1 MRFDRDACVRSLRR
15 VAGGR
20 DEDARGYAASKDAY
34 DREKLVPCCLAD
46 AKDIRAIARAVGRG
60 RYVLAFEKW
69 RDMDTFVRDLV
80 PRRTVGFIAQEAAK
94 ELEAKEPRGSMAKK
108 KPKAKA
114 KPKARKATTKGEPEH
129 EPATCP
135 CCGEE
140 FPDRDPATE
149 PVYTCGTCGKE
160 GFDCCVPG
168 AGACCA
174 ECEE

>member
-34 DREKLVPCCLAD
+34 DREKLV
-46 AKDIRAIARAVGRG
+46 
-60 RYVLAFEKW
+60 
-69 RDMDTFVRDLV
+69 
-80 PRRTVGFIAQEAAK
+80 
-94 ELEAKEPRGSMAKK
+94 
-108 KPKAKA
+108 
-114 KPKARKATTKGEPEH
+114 
-129 EPATCP
+129 P